1 VILQMMQLFLEQ
13 RQKQKENSAKDASG
27 DISETV
33 RTNQV
38 TAVVKDEK
46 ADEDLKKMIESKSLT
61 MFLKAIQD
69 NTGLLLD
76 FTDFVG

>member
-1 VILQMMQLFLEQ
+1 MILQMMQLFLEQ
-13 RQKQKENSAKDASG
+13 RQKQRENLVKDASG

-46 ADEDLKKMIESKSLT
+46 ADEELKKMIESKSLT

>member
-1 VILQMMQLFLEQ
+1 MQLFLEQ
-13 RQKQKENSAKDASG
+13 RQKQRENLVKDASG

-46 ADEDLKKMIESKSLT
+46 ADEELKKMIESKSLT

>member
-1 VILQMMQLFLEQ
+1 MMQLFLEQ
-13 RQKQKENSAKDASG
+13 RQKQRENLVKDASG

-46 ADEDLKKMIESKSLT
+46 ADEELKKMIESKSLT

>member
-1 VILQMMQLFLEQ
+1 MILQMMQLFLEQ

>member
-1 VILQMMQLFLEQ
+1 MMQLFLEQ
-13 RQKQKENSAKDASG
+13 RQRQKENSVKDASG

-46 ADEDLKKMIESKSLT
+46 ADDDLKKMIESKSLT
-61 MFLKAIQD
+61 IFLKAIQD
-69 NTGLLLD
+69 NTELLLD

>member
-1 VILQMMQLFLEQ
+1 MMQLFLEQ
-13 RQKQKENSAKDASG
+13 RQKQRENLVKDASG

-69 NTGLLLD
+69 NTGLFLD

>member
-1 VILQMMQLFLEQ
+1 MMQLFLEQ
-13 RQKQKENSAKDASG
+13 RQKQKENSVKDASG
-27 DISETV
+27 DISETL

>member
-1 VILQMMQLFLEQ
+1 MMQLFLEQ
-13 RQKQKENSAKDASG
+13 RQKQRENLVKDASG

>member
-1 VILQMMQLFLEQ
+1 MMQLFLEQ